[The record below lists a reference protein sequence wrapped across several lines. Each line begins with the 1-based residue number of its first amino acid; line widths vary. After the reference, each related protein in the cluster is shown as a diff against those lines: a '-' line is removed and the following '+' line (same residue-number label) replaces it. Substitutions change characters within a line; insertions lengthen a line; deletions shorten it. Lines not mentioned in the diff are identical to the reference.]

1 MKVEGWKT
9 LKNLMALRDWNEDK
23 INPYAA
29 EDKNYNRRLNA
40 IITNVNAKKKI
51 ELLNEIISKYL
62 KIYNNL
68 KTPVKNT
75 LVYNKGYFRITVDG
89 KYKYLKMENV

>member
-29 EDKNYNRRLNA
+29 EDRDYNRRLNA

-68 KTPVKNT
+68 KTSVKNT

>member
-51 ELLNEIISKYL
+51 ELLT
-62 KIYNNL
+62 IYQNL
-68 KTPVKNT
+68 
-75 LVYNKGYFRITVDG
+75 
-89 KYKYLKMENV
+89 